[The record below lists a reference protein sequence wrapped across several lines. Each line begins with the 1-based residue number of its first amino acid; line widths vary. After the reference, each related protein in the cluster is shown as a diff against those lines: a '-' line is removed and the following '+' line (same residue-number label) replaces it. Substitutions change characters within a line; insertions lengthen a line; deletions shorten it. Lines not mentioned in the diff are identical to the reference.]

1 MKTYSISVLLLS
13 AVLIFSCTEIPEEPH
28 SAHFD
33 LEVHLQDT
41 TIFSTG
47 SFVSSAGA
55 TVVLLS
61 LSDGKRYTTMSDDEG
76 IARFNGVLPDH
87 YSISANRPLSV
98 EEIWEIINRN
108 EMWTL
113 GGDTSNVVLFADP
126 GQTLTLPL
134 HLSRSR
140 AGNLVISEIYYSGSK
155 PDPIPNYFHDQF
167 LEIYNNS
174 ETVQYLDSLIICDAE
189 YGFPDDDYIHAIHA
203 YKFPGTGKDYPL
215 KPGEAIVIAQ
225 DALDHSQYN
234 KSSIDLSDA
243 DFEYYVKDVGDV
255 NNPDVPDMIQI
266 HHKYGI
272 DFLYSVFNNALLI
285 MKVDDPYEF
294 GYDNFERLLLPITGV
309 IDGVDY
315 RENVSLMDKKRLSPA
330 IDAGLTG
337 GVPSYTGTSV
347 GRVVDKVTDD
357 SRIIL
362 KDTNNSSFDFGVC
375 KSLTPGEVPNDI

>member
-167 LEIYNNS
+167 LEIQPY
-174 ETVQYLDSLIICDAE
+174 YL
-189 YGFPDDDYIHAIHA
+189 
-203 YKFPGTGKDYPL
+203 
-215 KPGEAIVIAQ
+215 
-225 DALDHSQYN
+225 
-234 KSSIDLSDA
+234 
-243 DFEYYVKDVGDV
+243 
-255 NNPDVPDMIQI
+255 
-266 HHKYGI
+266 
-272 DFLYSVFNNALLI
+272 
-285 MKVDDPYEF
+285 
-294 GYDNFERLLLPITGV
+294 
-309 IDGVDY
+309 
-315 RENVSLMDKKRLSPA
+315 
-330 IDAGLTG
+330 
-337 GVPSYTGTSV
+337 
-347 GRVVDKVTDD
+347 
-357 SRIIL
+357 
-362 KDTNNSSFDFGVC
+362 
-375 KSLTPGEVPNDI
+375 